1 MAYRSQAPRMQRP
14 PRAPRAASASSRPDD
29 GWHFHEPRGHV
40 HTTSV
45 PSERPQSKRIPT
57 NGIVMRHGVNAGKI
71 ALTNHRMK
79 PSAADNERG
88 NHSTP
93 PCSGKNNTIYAETYR
108 RDRSLNASPNSMVPG
123 DSYCKG
129 GKVKRTGSAKLH
141 KNELVL
147 PVSLVKQ
154 LEKLMKH

>member
-40 HTTSV
+40 HSSKTTSV

-79 PSAADNERG
+79 PTAQPIMKEEITQPLHALAN
-88 NHSTP
+88 
-93 PCSGKNNTIYAETYR
+93 NNTT
-108 RDRSLNASPNSMVPG
+108 
-123 DSYCKG
+123 
-129 GKVKRTGSAKLH
+129 T
-141 KNELVL
+141 
-147 PVSLVKQ
+147 Q
-154 LEKLMKH
+154 

>member
-1 MAYRSQAPRMQRP
+1 MQRP
-14 PRAPRAASASSRPDD
+14 PRAPRAARAASSRADD

-40 HTTSV
+40 SSSKTTSV

-57 NGIVMRHGVNAGKI
+57 NGIVMRHGVNAGKM
-71 ALTNHRMK
+71 ALTNHRIK

-93 PCSGKNNTIYAETYR
+93 PCAGKQQHNNTINPYAANYR
-108 RDRSLNASPNSMVPG
+108 RDRSLDASPNSMVP